1 MAESSAPLSGFGI
14 QSSDSITL
22 SGSVNAVVPLTM
34 GSTVPLETSFSVVSI
49 VLIIYLLAT
58 PNKTVQAY
66 IFITFPANSRYPWFI
81 SRDEN

>member
-34 GSTVPLETSFSVVSI
+34 GSTVPLETSI
-49 VLIIYLLAT
+49 KNI
-58 PNKTVQAY
+58 
-66 IFITFPANSRYPWFI
+66 
-81 SRDEN
+81 ENA